1 MTKLRIYKGKTWQ
14 PPDVRDELCSILV
27 GIEQAT
33 AGCHRFL
40 FAEAEASLDFESSY
54 EAQVVARWVFT
65 TEFMRSLLE
74 IISTICTLAFCP
86 TQDRPTTQYSST
98 PFSAPIKSRFRLQ
111 LSGVF
116 GRSYRFCVYEA
127 RSPLGRVLIIL
138 AAA

>member
-74 IISTICTLAFCP
+74 IIDDLRFGVLPHAGQADHAVFEQTFLGAYQVALSTAAIWGVWPVLP
-86 TQDRPTTQYSST
+86 LL
-98 PFSAPIKSRFRLQ
+98 RL
-111 LSGVF
+111 
-116 GRSYRFCVYEA
+116 
-127 RSPLGRVLIIL
+127 
-138 AAA
+138 